1 MNADESGFID
11 TLIEEA
17 DEFLEDMLPV
27 ELSSFRLNDKP
38 AKVRPGDPAI
48 DGELLTIL
56 ESFTA
61 EKDAAA
67 KNAMLNDLETFF
79 TEPTARRNLGLKE
92 CVSAAEALTD
102 FLIENGGSTATV
114 GRTFKG
120 LLIQLQTTAR
130 QSEAGKM
137 GGKIRRAVAKAKE
150 AVASHDAQNEETEV
164 A

>member
-1 MNADESGFID
+1 MD
-11 TLIEEA
+11 TENSDLDKTIAEEP
-17 DEFLEDMLPV
+17 DQSFEDVTPE
-27 ELSSFRLNDKP
+27 ELLAFKLNDKP
-38 AKVRPGDPAI
+38 AKIRKGDPAI

-61 EKDAAA
+61 ERDASA
-67 KNAMLNDLETFF
+67 KNVMLEGIETFF
-79 TEPTARRNLGLKE
+79 AEPSIRRNLGLKE
-92 CVSAAEALTD
+92 CVSAAEVLTD

-137 GGKIRRAVAKAKE
+137 GGKIRRALAKAKE